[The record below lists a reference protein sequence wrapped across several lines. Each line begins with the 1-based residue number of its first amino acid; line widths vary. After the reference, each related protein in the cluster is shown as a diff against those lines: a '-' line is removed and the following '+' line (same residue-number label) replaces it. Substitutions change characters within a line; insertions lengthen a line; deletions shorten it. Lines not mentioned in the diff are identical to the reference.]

1 MRGKQMPQHIQ
12 PQKRR
17 ITPADAGKT
26 GPSFQASLSSQDHP
40 RGCGENCV
48 DCCVRC
54 SRIGSPPRMRGKQLN
69 RLTIKRRDGITPA
82 DAGKT
87 SSLFLPPQLR
97 QDHPRRCGENF
108 GVDGYNEFALGSPP
122 QVRGKL
128 NNITSCYIKVKDHP
142 RRCGENISSMVSPN
156 DRTGSPP
163 QVRGKLNKIRCEC
176 VAQRITPAGA
186 GKTYTFNVRA
196 AVFKDHPRR
205 CGENF
210 QVLEWFSFYVG
221 SPPQVRGKQVN
232 SEKGDCTLWITP
244 AGAGKTHS
252 FCRKPRCCRDHPRR
266 CGENLKKLSWAMT
279 GLGSP
284 PQVRGKRIKLSGK
297 KLRMRIT
304 PAGAGK
310 TTFIPYL
317 PFLK

>member
-1 MRGKQMPQHIQ
+1 MRGKQ
-12 PQKRR
+12 
-17 ITPADAGKT
+17 
-26 GPSFQASLSSQDHP
+26 SFAALPLLLS
-40 RGCGENCV
+40 
-48 DCCVRC
+48 
-54 SRIGSPPRMRGKQLN
+54 
-69 RLTIKRRDGITPA
+69 
-82 DAGKT
+82 
-87 SSLFLPPQLR
+87 
-97 QDHPRRCGENF
+97 
-108 GVDGYNEFALGSPP
+108 
-122 QVRGKL
+122 
-128 NNITSCYIKVKDHP
+128 
-142 RRCGENISSMVSPN
+142 
-156 DRTGSPP
+156 
-163 QVRGKLNKIRCEC
+163 
-176 VAQRITPAGA
+176 RITPAGA
-186 GKTYTFNVRA
+186 GKTQHGIQSNGIY
-196 AVFKDHPRR
+196 KDHPRR

>member
-97 QDHPRRCGENF
+97 QDHPRGCGENPAT
-108 GVDGYNEFALGSPP
+108 ALQNSLHGGSPP
-122 QVRGKL
+122 RMRGK
-128 NNITSCYIKVKDHP
+128 
-142 RRCGENISSMVSPN
+142 PN
-156 DRTGSPP
+156 DETS
-163 QVRGKLNKIRCEC
+163 IS
-176 VAQRITPAGA
+176 AHTRITPADA
-186 GKTYTFNVRA
+186 GKTCNSGCNSG
-196 AVFKDHPRR
+196 
-205 CGENF
+205 CG
-210 QVLEWFSFYVG
+210 
-221 SPPQVRGKQVN
+221 
-232 SEKGDCTLWITP
+232 
-244 AGAGKTHS
+244 
-252 FCRKPRCCRDHPRR
+252 
-266 CGENLKKLSWAMT
+266 
-279 GLGSP
+279 
-284 PQVRGKRIKLSGK
+284 
-297 KLRMRIT
+297 
-304 PAGAGK
+304 
-310 TTFIPYL
+310 
-317 PFLK
+317 